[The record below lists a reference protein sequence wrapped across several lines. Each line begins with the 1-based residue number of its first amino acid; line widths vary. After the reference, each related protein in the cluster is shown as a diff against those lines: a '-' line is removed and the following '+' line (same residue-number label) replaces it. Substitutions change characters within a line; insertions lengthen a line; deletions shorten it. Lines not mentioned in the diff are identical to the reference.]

1 VARAGPYPA
10 QRAGWRHS
18 ESGSGTAI
26 NALAIGFVD
35 GDISCYRYLWMCRFP
50 LVDAAVGELKVHF
63 IGVQEEKHLH
73 SWLSRLLHPFLPAF
87 AFQFGPSLSGSVTN
101 TFSSGCAHLST
112 FPNGRGSLDG
122 GSLGVRVLHTTIEQS
137 ANLRHLFVD
146 LLQFGLVADKGHF
159 QN

>member
-1 VARAGPYPA
+1 M
-10 QRAGWRHS
+10 
-18 ESGSGTAI
+18 ESQGAPLRPF
-26 NALAIGFVD
+26 NALDGVVD
-35 GDISCYRYLWMCRFP
+35 GVISRYRYLWMCRFP

-63 IGVQEEKHLH
+63 IAVQEEKHLH

-112 FPNGRGSLDG
+112 FPNGRSSLDG
-122 GSLGVRVLHTTIEQS
+122 GSLDVRVLHTTIEQS

-146 LLQFGLVADKGHF
+146 LLQLGLVADKGHF